1 MEKVAELDPL
11 DMNRYRL
18 ERLPKRELSMV
29 EVYMAKMGI
38 PLAVICFI
46 LLNNV
51 ITFEILNAKA
61 QSMLAIFVAAL
72 ILWITEAIPNYLT
85 SLSLIAAL
93 IFTKVL
99 PETRAYAVLGHKV
112 IWLNVMSFIL
122 ASMLTST
129 GLAKRVALL
138 FITKFGSGPRTI
150 FLSFI
155 AINLVLS
162 AFISATAAKAAI
174 LLPIMMVVAA
184 VYGATMD
191 SRNNFGRNL
200 LLNNLLGIN
209 VGCNAYM
216 TGSAANLVAMSMIV
230 GTGTKLYY
238 ADWFFAGFPLA
249 LITLVLGWIVGTK
262 LIFRIPRS
270 DRRPKL
276 EGGMSRLQQELYDLG
291 KISIPEIKAMIIFFL
306 VLFFWAT
313 DKYHG
318 ISATA
323 VSLVGA
329 IITLLPKTGV
339 IDWNKVD
346 IPWHLML
353 FSCGAYAIGAGLKET
368 HLARTLVEEFF
379 QATGLGNN
387 TPYFTLYIVL
397 TGIFLYAH
405 LFMQSKTMRT
415 IVFLPIVIGIA
426 QKMNIPVLALALPV
440 ALCINVVM
448 TLPFNAKP
456 NAILYCTGQYSQADA
471 FKFGITMT
479 TLVWGL
485 VVLFG
490 KTYFHWLGITL

>member
-1 MEKVAELDPL
+1 MEEIAKPDPL
-11 DMNRYRL
+11 DMNQYRL
-18 ERLPKRELSMV
+18 EKLPKRHLSSI
-29 EVYMAKMGI
+29 EVYMAKGGI
-38 PLAVICFI
+38 PLAVFSFI
-46 LLNNV
+46 LFNN
-51 ITFEILNAKA
+51 ILTIGMLEPKA
-61 QSMLAIFVAAL
+61 QSMLAIFISAL

-93 IFTKVL
+93 IFTQVL
-99 PETRAYAVLGHKV
+99 PETKAYAVLGHKV

-129 GLAKRVALL
+129 GLAKRIALI
-138 FITKFGSGPRTI
+138 FITKFGKGPKSI

-155 AINLVLS
+155 AINLILS

-174 LLPIMMVVAA
+174 LLPILMVVAA

-191 SRNNFGRNL
+191 GRNNFGRNL

-230 GTGTKLYY
+230 GTGAKLYY

-249 LITLVLGWIVGTK
+249 LITLILGWLVGTR
-262 LIFRIPRS
+262 LIFKIPKEERL
-270 DRRPKL
+270 PKL
-276 EGGMSRLQQELYDLG
+276 KGGMERLSSELELLG
-291 KISIPEIKAMIIFFL
+291 KITIPEIKAMVIFVL

-368 HLARTLVEEFF
+368 GLAGTLVESFF
-379 QATGLGNN
+379 LSTGLDSS
-387 TPYFTLYIVL
+387 TSYFTLYIVL
-397 TGIFLYAH
+397 TGIFLYSH
-405 LFMQSKTMRT
+405 LVMQSKTMRT

-426 QKMNIPVLALALPV
+426 QKMNIPVLSLALPV

-456 NAILYCTGQYSQADA
+456 NAILYCTGQYSQTDA
-471 FKFGITMT
+471 FKFGIIMT
-479 TLVWGL
+479 TLIWGL
-485 VVLFG
+485 VIILG
-490 KTYFHWLGITL
+490 KTYFSWLGITL